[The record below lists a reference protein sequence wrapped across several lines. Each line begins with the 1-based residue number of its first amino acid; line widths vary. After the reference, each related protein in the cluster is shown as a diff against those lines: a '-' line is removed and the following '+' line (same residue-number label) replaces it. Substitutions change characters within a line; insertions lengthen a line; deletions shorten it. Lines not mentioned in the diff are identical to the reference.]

1 MHSVIFDIDGTLIDS
16 VDLHA
21 KAWQDAFQHYG
32 IEIGFTEI
40 RSQIGKGGDEIL
52 PTYLSKKNERA
63 FGEEL
68 KEWRA
73 ERFKSTYIESVKP
86 FHKAHELLQ
95 RIKDSGKLIAA
106 GSSAKKDE
114 LDYYLNLLSA
124 GYLFDVV
131 TSADDVNKSKPNPD
145 IFDLQRS
152 RRPPR

>member
-32 IEIGFTEI
+32 IEIGFAEI

-52 PTYLSKKNERA
+52 PTYLSKKNERV

-73 ERFKSTYIESVKP
+73 ERFKSTYLESVKP
-86 FHKAHELLQ
+86 FHKALATLTRASQTQIFLIYSGPEDLL
-95 RIKDSGKLIAA
+95 DKL
-106 GSSAKKDE
+106 E
-114 LDYYLNLLSA
+114 
-124 GYLFDVV
+124 
-131 TSADDVNKSKPNPD
+131 KSP
-145 IFDLQRS
+145 IFK
-152 RRPPR
+152 